1 MNNKSK
7 SKKREKPS
15 VDISSGRVPP
25 NSLEMEK
32 ALLCSCLINPDAFT
46 RIVDLVD
53 EDSFYDRRHGLAY
66 SAMARLFSSNEPI
79 DLLTVSENLQAK
91 KELESAGGESYLAGL
106 TGEVAT
112 SAHVE
117 HYADVVRERAS
128 LRKLITSA
136 TTTALEAYDVADA
149 SELIDRAMQELFDIY
164 GKRQKGGFRPI
175 KPLLTDLHKHLDELG
190 KRDNKNL
197 TGVGTGFDNL
207 DYMTSGFQPGELIII
222 AARPS
227 MGKTSLALD
236 IARHA
241 SQQHNKA
248 VAFFSLE
255 MASMAITM
263 RLLAAQSRVDLHKL
277 RSGKIPKAQ
286 AAKLSRATGK
296 LSEIPFF
303 IDDSGTL
310 GIMEVRA
317 RARMLKQ
324 QHNIGIVFIDYL
336 QLMKPPK
343 ADSREQEVAQISR
356 SLKGLARELEI
367 PVVALSQLSRAVENR
382 GGDKRPQLADLRDS
396 GAIEQDAD
404 LVMFIYRA
412 KHYKSKE
419 MGSGDNGNHPS
430 QNSDESD
437 DSGDDRISEV
447 IIRKQRNGP
456 TGTVKLVFNEE
467 YASFDDM
474 ADSHAMRQSP
484 VAEASYEEETDN
496 APF

>member
-1 MNNKSK
+1 MNKKSK
-7 SKKREKPS
+7 SNKKSKKITAD
-15 VDISSGRVPP
+15 VSSGRVPP
-25 NSLEMEK
+25 NNLEMER
-32 ALLCSCLINPDAFT
+32 ALLCSCLINADAFT

-53 EDSFYDRRHGLAY
+53 DESFYDRRHGLIY
-66 SAMARLFSSNEPI
+66 SAMARLFSSNSPI
-79 DLLTVSENLQAK
+79 DILTVSEDLQASK
-91 KELESAGGESYLAGL
+91 DLESAGGETYLVGL

-128 LRKLITSA
+128 LRRLITAS
-136 TTTALEAYDVADA
+136 TKTALEAYDASDA
-149 SELIDRAMQELFDIY
+149 AELIDEAMQELFDIY

-175 KPLLTDLHKHLDELG
+175 KPLLNDLHKHLDDLS

-197 TGVGTGFDNL
+197 TGVGTGFDQL
-207 DYMTSGFQPGELIII
+207 DYMTSGFQPGELVIL

-227 MGKTSLALD
+227 MGKTALALD
-236 IARHA
+236 MARHA
-241 SQQHNKA
+241 SQRYEQS

-263 RLLAAQSRVDLHKL
+263 RLLAAQSRVDLHRL

-286 AAKLSRATGK
+286 ASKLTRASGK
-296 LSEIPFF
+296 LSDIPFF

-324 QHNIGIVFIDYL
+324 QHDIGIIFVDYL

-356 SLKGLARELEI
+356 ALKGLARELNI
-367 PVVALSQLSRAVENR
+367 PVVALSQLSRAVESR
-382 GGDKRPQLADLRDS
+382 GGDKRPQLSDLRDS

-404 LVMFIYRA
+404 VVMFIYRA

-419 MGSGDNGNHPS
+419 TASGDNGDSAS
-430 QNSDESD
+430 QSITDQD
-437 DSGDDRISEV
+437 DDDDRISEI

-474 ADSHAMRQSP
+474 ADAHAMKHTAGMEVTQN
-484 VAEASYEEETDN
+484 EGDT
-496 APF
+496 PF